1 MYLGRKGG
9 YNNAAQL
16 FRIDSGLRQRLLR
29 RPDRHTYVST
39 VGSVMTAFNTGSRP
53 NPLVACVDDFAHIV
67 VGYHLVRN
75 IRCN

>member
-29 RPDRHTYVST
+29 RPYRHTYVSA
-39 VGSVMTAFNTGSRP
+39 VRGEMTAFNAGPRP
-53 NPLVACVDDFAHIV
+53 NPLIVCVHDSAHIV
-67 VGYHLVRN
+67 VGYHLIRN
-75 IRCN
+75 IR